1 MSETLKM
8 AGRVTPSAFAAGR
21 RLPGGFVSLRM
32 RKTIV

>member
-1 MSETLKM
+1 MIGTLKM
-8 AGRVTPSAFAAGR
+8 AGRVTPSAFVAGR